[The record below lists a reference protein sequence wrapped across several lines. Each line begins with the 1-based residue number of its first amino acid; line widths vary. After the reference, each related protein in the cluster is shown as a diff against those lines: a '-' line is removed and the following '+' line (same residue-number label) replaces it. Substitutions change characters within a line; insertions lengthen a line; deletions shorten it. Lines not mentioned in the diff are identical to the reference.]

1 VDSGHA
7 PAHSIVVEERITR
20 NVAVPNRT
28 LPKLLWPSRK
38 PRMVPRFMLRGFW
51 DELDRRGVSPS
62 ELERASGVS
71 PPRRGDFLSVVS
83 EQDMH
88 RLFEVGAQL
97 SGDATLGLSVGRA
110 MGATSFH
117 LIGHIVLAS
126 ATLPQAI
133 KFAARAE
140 PHVGMRAPRIKELG
154 EGLLGFGLFGEERS
168 TSPGAR
174 VEAEMSAVLM
184 HDVALYFLDSRFRK
198 PSVHFAFA
206 APSDWSAY
214 RITFPGELHFD
225 AQGTFVSFPSKALR
239 RRRSGA
245 DPTLLAQLFRLAEE
259 QYAGAD
265 ANEDWVSRVRRAL
278 RGHAAP
284 RLVSADTLAEQFGV
298 SARALSRRLARE
310 GASLSGVMDDV
321 LYERAQSLLR
331 RPGATSARVA
341 AALGYAELSSFFRAF
356 RRWSGGLTPNAHR
369 RRQRE

>member
-1 VDSGHA
+1 
-7 PAHSIVVEERITR
+7 
-20 NVAVPNRT
+20 
-28 LPKLLWPSRK
+28 
-38 PRMVPRFMLRGFW
+38 MVPRFMLRGFW
-51 DELDRRGVSPS
+51 DELDKRGVSFS
-62 ELERASGVS
+62 ELERASGVA

-88 RLFEVGAQL
+88 RLFEVSMQL
-97 SGDATLGLSVGRA
+97 SGDETLGLSVGRA

-140 PHVGMRAPRIKELG
+140 PHVGMRAPSIKEL
-154 EGLLGFGLFGEERS
+154 EAGLIGFGLFGEERN

-174 VEAEMSAVLM
+174 VEAEMTAVLM
-184 HDVALYFLDSRFRK
+184 HDVALHFLDSKFRT

-206 APSDWSAY
+206 PPTDLTPY
-214 RITFPGELHFD
+214 RVTFPGELHFD
-225 AQGTFVSFPSKALR
+225 AQGTFVSFPSKSLR

-245 DPTLLAQLFRLAEE
+245 DPALLQQLFKLAEE

-265 ANEDWVSRVRRAL
+265 ANEDWTSRVRRAL
-278 RGHAAP
+278 RGQAAP
-284 RLVSADTLAEQFGV
+284 RLVPADTLAEQLGV
-298 SARALSRRLARE
+298 SVRALSRRLARE
-310 GASLSGVMDDV
+310 GMSLSGVIDEV

-331 RPGATSARVA
+331 RPGATSASVA

-356 RRWSGGLTPNAHR
+356 RRWSGGLTPRAHR
-369 RRQRE
+369 RARDSR